1 MPRRNNNIPIRR
13 TIYSSPTN
21 KKRYN
26 SKTEAEKAA
35 NYAMLLNLNL
45 KLTVYKDIDGGWYL
59 TSKNKA

>member
-13 TIYSSPTN
+13 TIYRSPTN
-21 KKRYN
+21 
-26 SKTEAEKAA
+26 KTEAEKAA

>member
-1 MPRRNNNIPIRR
+1 M
-13 TIYSSPTN
+13 
-21 KKRYN
+21 
-26 SKTEAEKAA
+26 EAEKAA